1 MSLAISR
8 YDVDVV
14 DGGRSAPPGGG
25 GRLGPTPCSSR
36 AGRPCP
42 PTLHAAGAAPAAD
55 GLGSP
60 PLGSG
65 YPAFCRLNSRPYG
78 SAHSGQRPC
87 GLLTRLRR
95 PLQAGYPLPRGAELR
110 SPLARTGAG
119 APKPLGRFSGPL
131 SSLRDPAKRFPSG
144 SHFPPVGGC
153 ESSWRTT
160 LTGPTP
166 ALLRFSVL
174 LF

>member
-1 MSLAISR
+1 MSLSISR
-8 YDVDVV
+8 YDVNVV

-65 YPAFCRLNSRPYG
+65 YPASCRLNSRP
-78 SAHSGQRPC
+78 SGR
-87 GLLTRLRR
+87 LL
-95 PLQAGYPLPRGAELR
+95 QV
-110 SPLARTGAG
+110 
-119 APKPLGRFSGPL
+119 KPLRAFDSATPTFASRVPVATGGRSFAPHL
-131 SSLRDPAKRFPSG
+131 PEPALGRLKRWGVFRARCRRCATQLSG
-144 SHFPPVGGC
+144 SPRLAFPACRRMRVVLADDPDGPYT
-153 ESSWRTT
+153 SAT
-160 LTGPTP
+160 LVF
-166 ALLRFSVL
+166 RFTS
-174 LF
+174 F